1 MKKKIFSIVRTLL
14 AGAAIVTL
22 VSCNNIDDSAENTP
36 DKKTPVLRVSIADD
50 ARTVL
55 PDYDFS
61 GFKFELTVA
70 QEGGNQSL
78 GNYTS
83 KAELENAVINLEEK
97 GLSTG
102 SKYTFHLTATKK
114 DNENISCSAEC
125 SHTLTEGD
133 NVLKMKL
140 YADKLGSD
148 GSTGPLDY
156 TLDYSKATNAD
167 SVTCITVRLAGFGDY
182 VWENVWDNNDK
193 DKDSVPENKKI
204 SIKEELKSGNYE
216 IEICLYTT
224 NYAELLHWN
233 ESVIIAEGLTSTK
246 VNKIS
251 TLNEAYT
258 VTFNMNYEGSQ
269 NVEVKAGRNTDFIAI
284 IPKLKF
290 PSRLG
295 HAISGWYKESKCIN
309 KIDKNTLIT
318 ESFTAYA
325 KWEDVCISEAAVYDT
340 NSMYIARGNYTITTF
355 TEETQGAWYK
365 LTTVKDSDY
374 KINWCDEF
382 GHNKTHYNE
391 VPANLADAILY
402 VYDSEGQ
409 PLTFDQAIF
418 DDNDIPENNYADEDG
433 KEYLDVVVGGTFK
446 AKGSV
451 TYIYVR
457 PFDNEV
463 DNIGSC
469 AFRVMKA
476 NASSSNTLSA
486 VVTSEQKDIELII
499 EENKNGSIIFKIPS
513 EWISDNRQWYV
524 DDVHVVNPAETDE
537 DDEDDYTFTFEPSK
551 YKRGTHLLSL
561 EIEKDG
567 KYYSYSA
574 QIKVQ

>member
-36 DKKTPVLRVSIADD
+36 DKKTPVLRVSIANDE
-50 ARTVL
+50 RTVL

-114 DNENISCSAEC
+114 DNENLSCSAEC

-140 YADKLGSD
+140 YADKLGRD
-148 GSTGPLDY
+148 ESTGTLDY

-182 VWENVWDNNDK
+182 VWDNNDK

-216 IEICLYTT
+216 IKIWLFTT
-224 NYAELLHWN
+224 DYVELLHWN

-284 IPKLKF
+284 IPRLKF
-290 PSRLG
+290 PFRLG

-382 GHNKTHYNE
+382 GYNKTHYNE
-391 VPANLADAILY
+391 VPNNLADAMLY

-433 KEYLDVVVGGTFK
+433 KEFLDVAVGGTFK

-486 VVTSEQKDIELII
+486 VVTSEQKDIELFVQ
-499 EENKNGSIIFKIPS
+499 EDKNGSINFGIPD
-513 EWISDNRQWYV
+513 EWTSGSLNYKWYV
-524 DDVHVVNPAETDE
+524 DGQALDINDPV
-537 DDEDDYTFTFEPSK
+537 YTFEPSK

>member
-22 VSCNNIDDSAENTP
+22 VSCNNIDDSAENIQ
-36 DKKTPVLRVSIADD
+36 DKKAPVIRVSIADD

-61 GFKFELTVA
+61 EFKFELTVA

-114 DNENISCSAEC
+114 DNENLSCSAAC

-133 NVLKMKL
+133 NILKML
-140 YADKLGSD
+140 LLADKLGD
-148 GSTGPLDY
+148 AEKTGTLAY
-156 TLDYSKATNAD
+156 TLDYSKAANAD
-167 SVTCITVRLAGFGDY
+167 LVSHIEVYLGPNQFI
-182 VWENVWDNNDK
+182 WDNEDVDK
-193 DKDSVPENKKI
+193 DPVPEDKKI
-204 SIKEELKSGNYE
+204 SINKELNPGNHE
-216 IEICLYTT
+216 IEICLYADGAQFL
-224 NYAELLHWN
+224 YWD

-246 VNKIS
+246 VTEIKA
-251 TLNEAYT
+251 LDEVACT
-258 VTFNMNYEGSQ
+258 VTFNFNYEGSK
-269 NVEVKAGRNTDFIAI
+269 NVTVKTTRKSKSSFLGIT
-284 IPKLKF
+284 PKI

-295 HAISGWYKESKCIN
+295 YALTGWYKESECIN
-309 KIDKNTLIT
+309 KIDENTNIT

-325 KWEDVCISEAAVYDT
+325 KWEVVDISEVTAYDT
-340 NSMYIARGNYTITTF
+340 KSMYIASGNYTVTTF
-355 TEETQGAWYK
+355 TKETQGAWYK
-365 LTTVKDSDY
+365 LTTVKDSEY
-374 KINWCDEF
+374 EINWCDYY
-382 GHNKTHYNE
+382 GNNKNHYSE
-391 VPANLADAILY
+391 VPNNLADAMLY

-418 DDNDIPENNYADEDG
+418 DDEDKNYEDE
-433 KEYLDVVVGGTFK
+433 KEYLDIVVSGTFT
-446 AKGSV
+446 ATGNV

-457 PFDNEV
+457 PYNNES

-469 AFRVMKA
+469 AFRVMNS

>member
-36 DKKTPVLRVSIADD
+36 DKKTPVLRVSIANDE
-50 ARTVL
+50 RTVL

-114 DNENISCSAEC
+114 DNENLSCSAEC

-140 YADKLGSD
+140 YADKLGRD
-148 GSTGPLDY
+148 ESTGTLDY

-182 VWENVWDNNDK
+182 VWDNNDK

-216 IEICLYTT
+216 IKIWLFTT
-224 NYAELLHWN
+224 DYVELLHWN

-269 NVEVKAGRNTDFIAI
+269 NVEVKAGRNTDFIEI
-284 IPKLKF
+284 IPRLKF

-325 KWEDVCISEAAVYDT
+325 KWEDVCISDAAVYDT
-340 NSMYIARGNYTITTF
+340 NSMYIARGNYTVTTF

-382 GHNKTHYNE
+382 GYNKTHYNE
-391 VPANLADAILY
+391 VPNNLADAMLY

-418 DDNDIPENNYADEDG
+418 DDNDIAEDNYADEDG
-433 KEYLDVVVGGTFK
+433 KEYLDDVVGGTFK

-451 TYIYVR
+451 TYIYVS
-457 PFDNEV
+457 PCDNEV

-486 VVTSEQKDIELII
+486 VVTSEQKDIELDI
-499 EENKNGSIIFKIPS
+499 EEKNDGSINFGIPD
-513 EWISDNRQWYV
+513 EWTSGSLNYKWYV
-524 DDVHVVNPAETDE
+524 DGQALDINDPV
-537 DDEDDYTFTFEPSK
+537 YTFEPSEK
-551 YKRGTHLLSL
+551 KRGTHLLTL

>member
-36 DKKTPVLRVSIADD
+36 DKKIPVLRVSIANDE
-50 ARTVL
+50 RTVL

-102 SKYTFHLTATKK
+102 SKHTFHLTATKK

-125 SHTLTEGD
+125 SQILTEGD

-148 GSTGPLDY
+148 ESTGTLDY

-167 SVTCITVRLAGFGDY
+167 LVSHIEVYLGPNQFI
-182 VWENVWDNNDK
+182 WDNEDVDK
-193 DKDSVPENKKI
+193 DPVPEDKKI
-204 SIKEELKSGNYE
+204 SINKELNPGNHE
-216 IEICLYTT
+216 IEICLY
-224 NYAELLHWN
+224 ADGAQLLYWD

-246 VNKIS
+246 VTEIKA
-251 TLNEAYT
+251 LDEVACT
-258 VTFNMNYEGSQ
+258 VTFNFNYEGSK
-269 NVEVKAGRNTDFIAI
+269 NVTVKTTRKSKSSFFDITPK
-284 IPKLKF
+284 IPFRPGYALT
-290 PSRLG
+290 
-295 HAISGWYKESKCIN
+295 GWYKESECIN
-309 KIDKNTLIT
+309 KINGYTYIT
-318 ESFTAYA
+318 ENFTAYA
-325 KWEDVCISEAAVYDT
+325 KWEVVDISETTVYDT
-340 NSMYIARGNYTITTF
+340 KSMYIASGNYTVTTF
-355 TEETQGAWYK
+355 TKETQGAWYR
-365 LTTVKDSDY
+365 LTTVKDSKY
-374 KINWCDEF
+374 EINWCDSESSEDGDF
-382 GHNKTHYNE
+382 SE
-391 VPANLADAILY
+391 VPDKLADCKLY
-402 VYDSEGQ
+402 VYDSEGNSWE
-409 PLTFDQAIF
+409 F
-418 DDNDIPENNYADEDG
+418 DDD
-433 KEYLDVVVGGTFK
+433 YLDDVIKGTFT
-446 AKGSV
+446 ARGSV

-457 PFDNEV
+457 PYD
-463 DNIGSC
+463 DDDTGSC
-469 AFRVMKA
+469 AFRVMNS
-476 NASSSNTLSA
+476 NASSSNSLSA

-499 EENKNGSIIFKIPS
+499 EAKKDGSIIFKIPS

-537 DDEDDYTFTFEPSK
+537 DDENDYTFTFNPSEK
-551 YKRGTHLLSL
+551 KRGTHLLTL